1 MANVKLAIELDS
13 LTTNIYALGSG
24 LVLSEPTVATVDL
37 EEKEE
42 VKLYGEDA
50 KKLIGKTAK
59 NTKIVF
65 PVFEGEIV
73 NQAVATGLL
82 KKYLEKLEIKSTI
95 LGAQVIFPVPCG
107 VTADMLD
114 KYKKLAKDCG
124 LGKVYFAETPILSAL
139 GQRIPLNDSSPC
151 FVIDMAGGVTNIAAV
166 SLDGVIAGVSV
177 NLGANNINVDIM
189 DYIAEVFGLQI
200 GLLSADKLRNEIGSL
215 AENDGLTAVVNGRD
229 LKTGAPKSIAIKAVD
244 VQKPIKK
251 YYDKIFEY
259 AVSVL
264 TKLPPEVSAEVR
276 RAGIYLSGMASRV
289 YGLEDYYAKKFDIK
303 INVAENGQ
311 YAVVL
316 GAGMAI
322 GSSPLLKKVMFS
334 SK

>member
-1 MANVKLAIELDS
+1 MSNVKLAIELDS

-37 EEKEE
+37 EDKDE

-73 NQAVATGLL
+73 NQSVATGLL
-82 KKYLEKLEIKSTI
+82 RKYLEKLEIKPSL
-95 LGAQVIFPVPCG
+95 LGTQVIFSVPCG
-107 VTADMLD
+107 VTSEMIE

-124 LGKVYFAETPILSAL
+124 LGKVYFAENPILSAL

-151 FVIDMAGGVTNIAAV
+151 FVIDMAGGVTNIGAV
-166 SLDGVIAGVSV
+166 SLDGVIAGVSI

-189 DYIAEVFGLQI
+189 DYIAEAYGLQI

-215 AENDGLTAVVNGRD
+215 AKNDGLTAVVNGRD
-229 LKTGAPKSIAIKAVD
+229 LKTGAPKSIAIKAID
-244 VQKPIKK
+244 IQKPIKK

-259 AVSVL
+259 ALAVL

-276 RAGIYLSGMASRV
+276 RAGIYVSGMASRV
-289 YGLEDYYAKKFDIK
+289 YDLEDYYTKKFDIK

-311 YAVVL
+311 YSVVL

-322 GSSPLLKKVMFS
+322 GNSSLLKKVMITT
-334 SK
+334 K